1 VLGLNDY
8 QYLANPI
15 TLAVIGWLAIYLF
28 FVFFIFF
35 YRYFS
40 LSSLLNNENGS
51 LNAVLMGGNATQLS
65 LFNDCIVKVD
75 KVNEN
80 ILNACIEA
88 SIKKGSK
95 GLTFLSIVSS
105 TAPFIGLF
113 GTVVSILIAFSQMG
127 NNTTLALV
135 APAISEA
142 LVVTAIGIIVAV
154 PAYSFHQI
162 LSAKLENLVSV
173 LKIEK
178 DFLISNER

>member
-1 VLGLNDY
+1 VLGLDY

-15 TLAVIGWLAIYLF
+15 TLIVIGWLSIYLF

-35 YRYFS
+35 YRYIS
-40 LSSLLNNENGS
+40 LSTLLKSENSS
-51 LNAVLMGGNATQLS
+51 LNSVLMGGNSTQRS
-65 LFNDCIVKVD
+65 LFNDCIIKVD

-80 ILNACIEA
+80 VLNACIEA

-105 TAPFIGLF
+105 TSPFIGLF
-113 GTVVSILIAFSQMG
+113 GTVVSILIAFSKMG
-127 NNTTLALV
+127 DSTTLALV

-142 LVVTAIGIIVAV
+142 LIVTAIGIIVAV
-154 PAYSFHQI
+154 PAYSFHQV
-162 LSAKLENLVSV
+162 LSTKLENLISV

-178 DFLISNER
+178 DFLISNEK

>member
-1 VLGLNDY
+1 MSYLDNY

-15 TLAVIGWLAIYLF
+15 TLSVMGWLAIYLF

-35 YRYFS
+35 YRYIS
-40 LSSLLNNENGS
+40 LSSIFNVENNS
-51 LNAVLMGGNATQLS
+51 LNAVLMGGRTNQNS
-65 LFNDCIVKVD
+65 LFNECILKVD
-75 KVNEN
+75 KINEN
-80 ILNACIEA
+80 VLNACIEA

-113 GTVVSILIAFSQMG
+113 GTVVSILMAFSNMG
-127 NNTTLALV
+127 NNTTLSLV

-142 LVVTAIGIIVAV
+142 LIVTAMGILVAV

-162 LSAKLENLVSV
+162 LSSKLEDLISV

-178 DFLISNER
+178 DFLISNEK